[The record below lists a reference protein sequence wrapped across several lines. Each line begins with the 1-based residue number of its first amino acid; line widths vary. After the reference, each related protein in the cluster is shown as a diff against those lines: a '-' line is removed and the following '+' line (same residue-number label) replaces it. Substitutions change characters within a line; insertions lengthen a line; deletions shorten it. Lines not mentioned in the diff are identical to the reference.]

1 MITLA
6 NPCFLLIGLA
16 FGLLLLK
23 RKAVFLGYSHLPLLD
38 APGVPQMWRYLPPL
52 LSAVAVGLLILAM
65 ARPQW
70 RTALEHET
78 FLARDILLVIDL
90 SYSMEN
96 PIDSSMPQYIDQGE
110 ELRKI
115 DIAKKAALRFI
126 EKRENDRI
134 GLLVFGDQTFGSW
147 PLTRDLDLISK
158 KVERLGT
165 NFYGGTNLSQP
176 FVKVIEH
183 FRAMGQSENR
193 ILVFLSDGEASI
205 KETMRDSIVEDIKKM
220 GIHMYLLGIELR
232 PKDNDIL
239 EIVRRAGGRFI
250 PTDSPAEMR
259 TAFDEINR
267 LEPSTVQIEVKQKRQ
282 ELYPLV
288 VSAALC
294 VMLTVTV
301 LRQTLFLEL
310 C

>member
-1 MITLA
+1 MIKLA
-6 NPCFLLIGLA
+6 NPCFLLIGLV
-16 FGLLLLK
+16 FILFLLK

-38 APGVPQMWRYLPPL
+38 APGVPQVWHHLPSL

-70 RTALEHET
+70 RTVLEHEK

-96 PIDSSMPQYIDQGE
+96 SIDSSKGEQIDRGAGS
-110 ELRKI
+110 RKI
-115 DIAKKAALRFI
+115 DIAKKAALQFI

-158 KVERLGT
+158 KVDRLGAS
-165 NFYGGTNLSQP
+165 FYGGTNLWQP
-176 FVKVIEH
+176 FLKVIDH
-183 FRAMGQSENR
+183 FREMGQSENR
-193 ILVFLSDGEASI
+193 ILVFLSDGEAPI
-205 KETMRDSIVEDIKKM
+205 KQPMRDRIVEEIKQM
-220 GIHMYLLGIELR
+220 GIRFYLLGIELR

-239 EIVRRAGGRFI
+239 EIVKRAGGRFI
-250 PTDSPAEMR
+250 PTDSPAEMQ

-267 LEPSTVQIEVKQKRQ
+267 LEPSMVQIEVKQKSQ
-282 ELYPLV
+282 ELYPLF

-301 LRQTLFLEL
+301 LRHTLFLEL